1 MMIESSYIRMQLGT
15 ESLKTLRHEYKVLEL
30 VNSLY
35 DYVSSMEN
43 CDYEISFTTDE
54 LTMLGSQLG
63 DLIRLV
69 SDDYGMVCA
78 KDKHNPKYKSHFR
91 TFKGEH
97 DEWKEISDE
106 T

>member
-15 ESLKTLRHEYKVLEL
+15 ESLKTLRHKYKVLDL